1 MNSLVMHQ
9 ERRQREGERI
19 MQLYFRDNFFNAG
32 STEIMNANQERAGF
46 LDLKSMFGSS
56 LEVSDEYG
64 LVCSGKFRMLTSRWD
79 VTAADGTHLGVLRGR
94 FSFFSKKY
102 EYDAGSRGLYNVS
115 APAFSQEY
123 DVTDGAGRIAASF
136 RRTSG
141 WFSSGAFVLDNQS
154 EYLNTYELVAVVM
167 GVHAINKRRNAA
179 NSSSAT

>member
-1 MNSLVMHQ
+1 
-9 ERRQREGERI
+9 

-32 STEIMNANQERAGF
+32 YTEIMNADQERAGY
-46 LDLKSMFGSS
+46 LDLKSIFGSS
-56 LEVSDEYG
+56 LDVSDETG
-64 LVCSGKFRMLTSRWD
+64 LVCSGKFRMLTNRWD
-79 VTAADGTHLGVLRGR
+79 VTAADGTHRGVLRAR

-102 EYDAGSRGLYNVS
+102 EYDAGTRGIYDVS

-123 DVTDGAGRIAASF
+123 DVTDRAGRIVASF

-154 EYLNTYELVAVVM
+154 EYLDTYELVAVVM

-179 NSSSAT
+179 SSSSST

>member
-1 MNSLVMHQ
+1 
-9 ERRQREGERI
+9 

-32 STEIMNANQERAGF
+32 YTEIMNADQERAGY
-46 LDLKSMFGSS
+46 LDLKSIFGSS
-56 LEVSDEYG
+56 LDVSDETG
-64 LVCSGKFRMLTSRWD
+64 LVCSGKFRMLTNRWD
-79 VTAADGTHLGVLRGR
+79 VTAADGAHRGVLRAR

-102 EYDAGSRGLYNVS
+102 EYDAGTRGIYDVS

-123 DVTDGAGRIAASF
+123 DVTDRAGRIVASF

-154 EYLNTYELVAVVM
+154 EYLDTYELVAVVM

-179 NSSSAT
+179 SSSSST